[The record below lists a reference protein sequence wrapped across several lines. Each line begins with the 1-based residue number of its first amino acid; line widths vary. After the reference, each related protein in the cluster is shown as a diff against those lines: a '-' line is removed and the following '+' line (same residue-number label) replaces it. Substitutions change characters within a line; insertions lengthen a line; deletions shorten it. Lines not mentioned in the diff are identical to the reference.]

1 MDDFLEKFGRRIT
14 VRVPWFWCACVRL
27 ETEKVTGCVAIF
39 FHWNFECFF
48 HSFWL
53 WSGKSVLPLK
63 RKKKISEKC
72 LSLSQ
77 NLGRRSRPSPKSL
90 LMKTQKHCKQDGH
103 VRHHRRHPPAHH
115 DRCVPPVVGS
125 RPGARS
131 GWCHGLDDGALPPP
145 LVPRLLCARIPA
157 CGSSVQN
164 NDPRP

>member
-1 MDDFLEKFGRRIT
+1 MIFWRNLDGGLRCVCRGSGALVLGWRLKKLLVVLRYFFIGILSVFPLILALVWEKCGASFLE
-14 VRVPWFWCACVRL
+14 
-27 ETEKVTGCVAIF
+27 
-39 FHWNFECFF
+39 
-48 HSFWL
+48 
-53 WSGKSVLPLK
+53 

-72 LSLSQ
+72 LSLSK

-90 LMKTQKHCKQDGH
+90 LIKTQKHCKQDGH
-103 VRHHRRHPPAHH
+103 VRHHRRHPPTHH

-125 RPGARS
+125 RPGARG
-131 GWCHGLDDGALPPP
+131 GWYHGLDDGALPPP